1 MNRPVTRG
9 GSVRRRPVHGVML
22 LDKPLGYSSTQAL
35 AKVKWLLRAEKAGH
49 TGTLDPLAT
58 GVLPLCFGSATK
70 FSQTQLDADKSYEA
84 TLVFGQTT
92 STGDSE
98 GHVVQSRPVP
108 ALDQALLDGV
118 AHRFMG
124 PQSQVPPMYSA
135 LKQDGKPLY
144 EYARAG
150 ETRVRAAR
158 AITIRA
164 LRLTL
169 GEDGQTAT
177 LQVTCSK
184 GTYVRTLAEDIGEAI
199 GCGAHLSA
207 LRRTA
212 TGHFD
217 LAQCLT
223 LDQLE
228 RLSED
233 ERLDQLLGAESLL
246 PTEHAV
252 TLGEADAARFLTG
265 LRRRGAWSDREL
277 VAVWGDQPAALLGSA
292 HIKAGELIPTRL
304 LSPIEIQQTLAQAKP
319 ETL

>member
-84 TLVFGQTT
+84 TLVLGQTT

-158 AITIRA
+158 AITIHA